1 MGENYE
7 DEENKKE
14 YVKKEFFARPYNSD
28 GVTEA
33 DVNKLIIKNSRY
45 VQTFNTLDQLLRCAW
60 LSSAESLDL
69 RTTR

>member
-14 YVKKEFFARPYNSD
+14 YVKKEFFARPYTSD

-33 DVNKLIIKNSRY
+33 DVNKLIIKNSR
-45 VQTFNTLDQLLRCAW
+45 
-60 LSSAESLDL
+60 
-69 RTTR
+69 